1 MAHIGINLNKAK
13 DIQKERMRAVRKPL
27 LEAEDI
33 TYMRAIEAG
42 DTDAQTAS
50 ATRKQALRDV
60 TQLVDDATITA
71 TDVVGITSELK
82 AVWNTDILGENPS

>member
-13 DIQKERMRAVRKPL
+13 DIQKERMRAIRKPL
-27 LEAEDI
+27 LETEDI

-82 AVWNTDILGENPS
+82 AVWNTDVLGENPS

>member
-13 DIQKERMRAVRKPL
+13 DIQKERMREIRKPL

-42 DTDAQTAS
+42 NTDAQTAS
-50 ATRKQALRDV
+50 AVRKQALRDV

-82 AVWNTDILGENPS
+82 AVWNTNVLGENPS

>member
-13 DIQKERMRAVRKPL
+13 DIQKERMREVRKPL

-42 DTDAQTAS
+42 NTEAQTAS
-50 ATRKQALRDV
+50 AVRKQALRDV

-82 AVWNTDILGENPS
+82 AVWNTNVLGENPS

>member
-13 DIQKERMRAVRKPL
+13 DIQKKRMREVRKPL

-82 AVWNTDILGENPS
+82 AVWNTDVLGENPS

>member
-13 DIQKERMRAVRKPL
+13 DIQKERMREVRKPL

>member
-82 AVWNTDILGENPS
+82 AVWNTDVLGENPS

>member
-1 MAHIGINLNKAK
+1 MAHIGTNLNKAK
-13 DIQKERMRAVRKPL
+13 DIQKERMREVRKPL

-42 DTDAQTAS
+42 NTDAQTAS
-50 ATRKQALRDV
+50 AVRKQALRDV

-82 AVWNTDILGENPS
+82 AVWDTNVLGENPS

>member
-13 DIQKERMRAVRKPL
+13 DIQKERMREVRKPL

-82 AVWNTDILGENPS
+82 AVWNTDVLGENPS

>member
-13 DIQKERMRAVRKPL
+13 DIQKKRMREVRKPL

>member
-60 TQLVDDATITA
+60 TQLVDNATITA

-82 AVWNTDILGENPS
+82 AVWNTDVLGENPS

>member
-13 DIQKERMRAVRKPL
+13 DIQKERMREVRKPL

-82 AVWNTDILGENPS
+82 GVWNTDILGENPS

>member
-13 DIQKERMRAVRKPL
+13 DIQKERMREVRKPL

-82 AVWNTDILGENPS
+82 GVWNTDILGENP

>member
-27 LEAEDI
+27 LESEDV

-82 AVWNTDILGENPS
+82 AVWNTDVLGENPS

>member
-13 DIQKERMRAVRKPL
+13 DIQKERMREVRKPL

-42 DTDAQTAS
+42 NTDAQTAS
-50 ATRKQALRDV
+50 AVRKQALRDV

-82 AVWNTDILGENPS
+82 AVWDTIVLGENPS

>member
-13 DIQKERMRAVRKPL
+13 DIQKERMREVRKPL

-42 DTDAQTAS
+42 NTEAQTAS
-50 ATRKQALRDV
+50 AVRKQALRDV

-71 TDVVGITSELK
+71 TDVVGIASELK
-82 AVWNTDILGENPS
+82 AVWNTNVLGENPS

>member
-13 DIQKERMRAVRKPL
+13 DIQKERMRGVRKPL

-60 TQLVDDATITA
+60 TQLVDNATITA

-82 AVWNTDILGENPS
+82 AVWNTDVLGENPS

>member
-13 DIQKERMRAVRKPL
+13 DIQKERMREVRKPL

-82 AVWNTDILGENPS
+82 GVWNTDVLGETPS

>member
-13 DIQKERMRAVRKPL
+13 DIQKERMREVRKPI

-82 AVWNTDILGENPS
+82 AVWNTDVLGENPS

>member
-13 DIQKERMRAVRKPL
+13 DIQKERMREVRKPL

-42 DTDAQTAS
+42 NTDAQTAS
-50 ATRKQALRDV
+50 AVRKQALRDV

-82 AVWNTDILGENPS
+82 AVWDTNVLGENPS

>member
-82 AVWNTDILGENPS
+82 GVWNTDVLGENPS

>member
-13 DIQKERMRAVRKPL
+13 DIQKERMREVRKSL
-27 LEAEDI
+27 LQTVDI

-42 DTDAQTAS
+42 DIDAQTAS

-60 TQLVDDATITA
+60 TQLVDNATITA
-71 TDVVGITSELK
+71 TDVNGITVELK
-82 AVWNTDILGENPS
+82 AVWDTDLLGENPS

>member
-42 DTDAQTAS
+42 DTDTQTAS

-60 TQLVDDATITA
+60 TQLVDNATITA

-82 AVWNTDILGENPS
+82 AVWNTDVLGENPS

>member
-13 DIQKERMRAVRKPL
+13 DIQKERMREVRKPL
-27 LEAEDI
+27 LESEDV

-82 AVWNTDILGENPS
+82 AVWDTNVLGENPS

>member
-13 DIQKERMRAVRKPL
+13 DIQKERMREVRKPL

-60 TQLVDDATITA
+60 TQLVDNATITA

-82 AVWNTDILGENPS
+82 AVWNTDVLGENPS

>member
-13 DIQKERMRAVRKPL
+13 DIQKERMREVRKPL

-42 DTDAQTAS
+42 NTDAQTAS
-50 ATRKQALRDV
+50 AVRKQALRDV

-82 AVWNTDILGENPS
+82 AVWNTNVLGENPS

>member
-27 LEAEDI
+27 LETEDI

-42 DTDAQTAS
+42 DTDAQTES

-60 TQLVDDATITA
+60 TQLVDNATITA
-71 TDVVGITSELK
+71 TDVNGITVELK
-82 AVWNTDILGENPS
+82 AVWDTDLLGENPS